1 VTTFCWGGDVSSPS
15 TNVSETS
22 TVRDVLVR
30 GATSVTGTSS
40 SSLVNKNRQY
50 KKQDRVKLFE
60 YIKKGGEIKLT
71 YELMRDSK

>member
-40 SSLVNKNRQY
+40 SSLV
-50 KKQDRVKLFE
+50 KKIDSTKSKTELNLSSTSKR
-60 YIKKGGEIKLT
+60 GGEIKLT